1 MEIHSLTLLAPL
13 YYYPEEGTDPFGLA
27 RQTEEGERLFCFEI
41 NEEERLSFEP
51 DGKKLIGSLVFSG
64 AYATVEHPGKRT
76 VKALLEL
83 PRGNYLFAQRREIL
97 SREEVISMAVEIQ
110 LECLWHRH
118 EPGNCLYLRYL
129 FEDNRWVT
137 QLFRPFS

>member
-13 YYYPEEGTDPFGLA
+13 YYYPDERADPFSLA
-27 RQTEEGERLFCFEI
+27 RQTEDGERLFCFEI
-41 NEEERLSFEP
+41 NEKERLSFEP
-51 DGKKLIGSLVFSG
+51 DYDNLIGSLVFSG
-64 AYATVEHPGKRT
+64 IYAAVEDQEKRALR
-76 VKALLEL
+76 ALLEL

-97 SREEVISMAVEIQ
+97 SREEIVSMAVEIQ
-110 LECLWHRH
+110 MECLWHRH
-118 EPGNCLYLRYL
+118 EPGERLYLRYL

>member
-13 YYYPEEGTDPFGLA
+13 YYYPEEGTDPFSLK
-27 RQTEEGERLFCFEI
+27 RQTEDGERLFCFEI

-51 DGKKLIGSLVFSG
+51 DSDNFVGNMVFSG
-64 AYATVEHPGKRT
+64 AYAAVEGQEKIAI
-76 VKALLEL
+76 KALLEL
-83 PRGNYLFAQRREIL
+83 PRGNYLFAQKREIM
-97 SREEVISMAVEIQ
+97 SREEIVAMAVEIQ

-118 EPGNCLYLRYL
+118 KPGKLLYLRYL

-137 QLFRPFS
+137 QLFRPYE

>member
-13 YYYPEEGTDPFGLA
+13 YYYPEEGMDPFGLT

-51 DGKKLIGSLVFSG
+51 DSKKLIGNLVFSG
-64 AYATVEHPGKRT
+64 VYTASETQGKGG

-83 PRGNYLFAQRREIL
+83 PRGDYLFAQEREIL
-97 SREEVISMAVEIQ
+97 SREEVVAMTIEIQ
-110 LECLWHRH
+110 MECLWHRH
-118 EPGNCLYLRYL
+118 EPGKRLYLRYL

-137 QLFRPFS
+137 QLFRPYV